1 MKDLKSQ
8 VYDSI
13 EDLGSYIVN
22 MEDLIDDLDNS
33 TEVDYSSLYNCLK
46 DIKSKLENV
55 EDKFSDFENEVDD
68 LHIEISNL
76 LGKVGN

>member
-33 TEVDYSSLYNCLK
+33 TDVDYSNLYNCLK

-55 EDKFSDFENEVDD
+55 EDKFNDFENEVDN

>member
-33 TEVDYSSLYNCLK
+33 TDVDYSNLYNCLK

-68 LHIEISNL
+68 IHSTISNL

>member
-33 TEVDYSSLYNCLK
+33 TESDYSSLYNCLK

-55 EDKFSDFENEVDD
+55 EDKFNDFENKVDD

>member
-33 TEVDYSSLYNCLK
+33 TDVDCSNLYICLK

-55 EDKFSDFENEVDD
+55 EDKFNDFENEVDN

>member
-33 TEVDYSSLYNCLK
+33 TDVDYSSLYNCLK

-55 EDKFSDFENEVDD
+55 EDKFNDFENEVDN

>member
-22 MEDLIDDLDNS
+22 MEDLIDDLDNY
-33 TEVDYSSLYNCLK
+33 TYVDYSSLYICLK

-55 EDKFSDFENEVDD
+55 EDKFNDFENEVDN

>member
-13 EDLGSYIVN
+13 EDLDSYIVN
-22 MEDLIDDLDNS
+22 MEDLINDLDNS
-33 TEVDYSSLYNCLK
+33 AESDYSSLYSCLK

-55 EDKFSDFENEVDD
+55 EDKFNDFENEVDN

>member
-22 MEDLIDDLDNS
+22 MEDLIDVLDNI
-33 TEVDYSSLYNCLK
+33 TDVDYSDLYDCLK

-55 EDKFSDFENEVDD
+55 EDKFNDFENEVDN
-68 LHIEISNL
+68 LHSTISDL

>member
-33 TEVDYSSLYNCLK
+33 TDVDYSDLYDCLK

-55 EDKFSDFENEVDD
+55 EDKFNDFENEVDN

>member
-33 TEVDYSSLYNCLK
+33 TDVDYSSLYICLK
-46 DIKSKLENV
+46 DI
-55 EDKFSDFENEVDD
+55 FYPFY
-68 LHIEISNL
+68 
-76 LGKVGN
+76 